1 MKTTNKIIV
10 IIAAILG
17 GIATSSAQMRTSYF
31 MEGSYFRTDMNAAL
45 APTRGYIKVP
55 FAGGLGVN
63 FCNNYFSVNN
73 LFYKRDGGLYTFMSN
88 KVSADEFLGRLE
100 NKGKL
105 SMNLNTSIVGFGAHT
120 KKLFWSVGV
129 NLRSNTEITLSK
141 DMFAALKT
149 SRMEYIT
156 SVTPTSPTVNI

>member
-55 FAGGLGVN
+55 FAGGLGV
-63 FCNNYFSVNN
+63 YQFSIN
-73 LFYKRDGGLYTFMSN
+73 
-88 KVSADEFLGRLE
+88 
-100 NKGKL
+100 
-105 SMNLNTSIVGFGAHT
+105 
-120 KKLFWSVGV
+120 
-129 NLRSNTEITLSK
+129 
-141 DMFAALKT
+141 
-149 SRMEYIT
+149 
-156 SVTPTSPTVNI
+156 